1 MKLILDI
8 LKQLVCLTSSSFF
21 AWKVPILCL
30 SYFILASV
38 SLQGQSLPT
47 SSVNVGGGQGKTST
61 LSLDYSIGEQSA
73 ILRYQSPTSGSIA
86 AGLLQA
92 LSSVITSILPNSEG
106 EPLVLFP
113 NPAADYSTL
122 KGALSKPGYL
132 SFQLVDMQGRILQSD
147 PKTYFSRQVEKEFS
161 LSGLSAGMYFIRVTY
176 SSEGVNQTRTFK
188 LIKAY

>member
-1 MKLILDI
+1 MFLFPRHPIHTIAFLACFF
-8 LKQLVCLTSSSFF
+8 LSSGIIQ
-21 AWKVPILCL
+21 A
-30 SYFILASV
+30 
-38 SLQGQSLPT
+38 QSLAT
-47 SSVNVGGGQGKTST
+47 STVNVAGGQGKTSAF
-61 LSLDYSIGEQSA
+61 SLDYSIGEQSA
-73 ILRYQSPTSGSIA
+73 IVRYQSPASGSIA

-113 NPAADYSTL
+113 NPASEYSTL

-132 SFQLVDMQGRILQSD
+132 SFQLIDVQGRVLQSD

-161 LSGLSAGMYFIRVTY
+161 LTGLSAGMYFIRVTY
-176 SSEGVNQTRTFK
+176 SAEGMTQTRTFK